1 MKSKKLRKRFRCFTR
16 VYGVFNVILV
26 KIKNWFVSLI
36 YQKKQPDLYHIKIAN
51 YFSYLLSNFI
61 FFKFNL

>member
-1 MKSKKLRKRFRCFTR
+1 MKSKNVRKRFRCFTR
-16 VYGVFNVILV
+16 VYSVFVLTLATN
-26 KIKNWFVSLI
+26 KNWIISII